1 MSQNVKLSE
10 RTKSLLSNFSKIHPS
25 ILLEEGTLLRIGDET
40 GSIYAQAEIEETLPM
55 EFPIFQTSGLLSVLN
70 LGAFKEC
77 ELEFHE
83 ENPDADE
90 VKKILVKG
98 SGSSV
103 DYWASSESLVDLPPE
118 EPPVEDVDYSI
129 ELSAEGLSDFKKAC
143 AALGLDTAVLKNLDG
158 RAYLTGTNPEL
169 DNSNDYH
176 VDMGKTD
183 KADCEIAIK
192 VENIKVLP
200 GSYKVEGV
208 NDMLVRF
215 TSTDGALKYFIGA
228 ELD

>member
-1 MSQNVKLSE
+1 MSNTVKLSD

-25 ILLEEGTLLRIGDET
+25 ILLEEGNMLRIGDET

-77 ELEFHE
+77 ELAFHDE
-83 ENPDADE
+83 DAEKEQVKRIE
-90 VKKILVKG
+90 VKGNG
-98 SGSSV
+98 SMV

-118 EPPVEDVDYSI
+118 EPPVEEVDYSI

-143 AALGLDTAVLKNLDG
+143 AALGLDTAVLKNEGG

-176 VDMGKTD
+176 VDMGATD
-183 KADCEIAIK
+183 KEDCEIAIK

-200 GSYKVEGV
+200 GNYTVEAV
-208 NDMLVRF
+208 TDMLVRF
-215 TSTDGALKYFIGA
+215 TSLDKALKYFIGA